1 MVVVVVVEAVVV
13 AVWFLSV
20 AAEQGDSSVVEC
32 WAHDQKVAGW
42 IAGRNSG
49 GIFFS
54 S

>member
-1 MVVVVVVEAVVV
+1 MVVVVEAVVV
-13 AVWFLSV
+13 AVWFFGLV
-20 AAEQGDSSVVEC
+20 PAAEQGDSSVVEC